1 MTLVHS
7 SWLDRVE
14 WSTTECLGSD
24 HLPILITVDCQVTT
38 LNAPSRTELKWNWKS
53 ANFRLFAE
61 SVDEAVTAAPAAIH
75 ESSLDSRSKFL
86 NMAMIDAANKAIG
99 KVKCSVNGKEWM
111 SRDIREAVKRRNAL
125 RRDITNKRAE
135 WIEACMTV
143 RDMIRESKEN
153 RWKEFLEDSDSS
165 SNPHKIWSTIKSL
178 SGRNTASIRNETL
191 VHEGREYITNK
202 AKADVFLQ
210 RYAATSRLNIPKE
223 CRIKNSVR
231 RSLIGPIVEDPSSI
245 PFNAA
250 EMSNAITRMKVKGA
264 PGKDKIHPRF
274 IKAMGPIAASFMLR
288 IFNDSWKTGSC
299 PASWREAIIVP
310 ILKKGKPASQIDSF
324 RPVSL
329 TSCVAKTMERMV
341 ASRLSFMA
349 DSNEWWCQD
358 QAGFR
363 TLRSCEDQVLRLSQA
378 VSDGF
383 QTRPAKR
390 CVLALLDYSKAYD
403 TVWRNRL
410 FQLMMEK
417 GVSRT
422 IVRWIRG
429 FLCDRKAAV
438 RIDGVIGAS
447 RKMQQGVP
455 QGAVLSP
462 LLFLFYINGIRE
474 EVPSGVSVS
483 MYADDMAIWS
493 QDRDKTVAES
503 KVQEAVHRVSEW
515 SYLHKLKLNTSKCEV
530 SFFTS
535 DTHEAKW
542 IPSITLDNQPFI
554 FKKTPKFL
562 GVTFDRS
569 LSFRPHVDSVK
580 LRVMSRIRILSSLSS
595 KEWGWSRRCMT
606 RIYTALIHSTL
617 HYCGAA
623 WQPWLAKSNVAI
635 LERVQNRALRILTG
649 QLADTP
655 LECLR
660 TEAELTSFETQIRRN
675 CIVAWERSARLPAG
689 NPRHKLFTSPIEHKW
704 KRSSFS
710 TLAQAECARIGLDQ
724 LPRER
729 FAPKKAPPWNW
740 DREPTW
746 TVDTRLNGGSD
757 KSCDQRT
764 LLTDTVDTIAA
775 AGEVEITI
783 YTDGS
788 AERGYKNG
796 GSAAVVTSGPATDPV
811 KITSITRKGRR
822 LTSSYETEVTAM
834 LLAVGWIKNRENQ
847 GPFIICTDSQST
859 LTALQSPGLSDGSDL
874 AETRRILNSL
884 NTRVSLQWVPG
895 HIGLIGNEWADVE
908 ADAVAASDEEPAAT
922 DGGIT
927 FQTAKAFTKRETMDP
942 AISHERTKAVFN
954 GKRAP
959 VSLSRKDSVLLAQLR
974 SGHCHKLAAYRNIVD
989 ADSSA
994 TCPHCQGAP
1003 ETLEHWLQECP
1014 ATARRRIREF
1024 GGAAPLLSALI
1035 EQPEAV
1041 IAFAHGLPSM

>member
-1 MTLVHS
+1 
-7 SWLDRVE
+7 
-14 WSTTECLGSD
+14 
-24 HLPILITVDCQVTT
+24 
-38 LNAPSRTELKWNWKS
+38 
-53 ANFRLFAE
+53 
-61 SVDEAVTAAPAAIH
+61 
-75 ESSLDSRSKFL
+75 
-86 NMAMIDAANKAIG
+86 
-99 KVKCSVNGKEWM
+99 
-111 SRDIREAVKRRNAL
+111 
-125 RRDITNKRAE
+125 
-135 WIEACMTV
+135 
-143 RDMIRESKEN
+143 
-153 RWKEFLEDSDSS
+153 
-165 SNPHKIWSTIKSL
+165 
-178 SGRNTASIRNETL
+178 
-191 VHEGREYITNK
+191 
-202 AKADVFLQ
+202 
-210 RYAATSRLNIPKE
+210 
-223 CRIKNSVR
+223 
-231 RSLIGPIVEDPSSI
+231 
-245 PFNAA
+245 
-250 EMSNAITRMKVKGA
+250 
-264 PGKDKIHPRF
+264 
-274 IKAMGPIAASFMLR
+274 
-288 IFNDSWKTGSC
+288 
-299 PASWREAIIVP
+299 
-310 ILKKGKPASQIDSF
+310 
-324 RPVSL
+324 
-329 TSCVAKTMERMV
+329 
-341 ASRLSFMA
+341 
-349 DSNEWWCQD
+349 
-358 QAGFR
+358 
-363 TLRSCEDQVLRLSQA
+363 
-378 VSDGF
+378 
-383 QTRPAKR
+383 
-390 CVLALLDYSKAYD
+390 
-403 TVWRNRL
+403 
-410 FQLMMEK
+410 
-417 GVSRT
+417 
-422 IVRWIRG
+422 
-429 FLCDRKAAV
+429 
-438 RIDGVIGAS
+438 
-447 RKMQQGVP
+447 
-455 QGAVLSP
+455 
-462 LLFLFYINGIRE
+462 
-474 EVPSGVSVS
+474 
-483 MYADDMAIWS
+483 
-493 QDRDKTVAES
+493 
-503 KVQEAVHRVSEW
+503 
-515 SYLHKLKLNTSKCEV
+515 
-530 SFFTS
+530 
-535 DTHEAKW
+535 
-542 IPSITLDNQPFI
+542 
-554 FKKTPKFL
+554 
-562 GVTFDRS
+562 
-569 LSFRPHVDSVK
+569 
-580 LRVMSRIRILSSLSS
+580 
-595 KEWGWSRRCMT
+595 MT

-675 CIVAWERSARLPAG
+675 CIVAWERSARFRAS

-859 LTALQSPGLSDGSDL
+859 LIALQSPGLSDGSDL

-884 NTRVSLQWVPG
+884 NTRVSLQWVTS

-954 GKRAP
+954 GKRDP